1 MIPPPY
7 RRRHGYLSKGKA
19 LLKEGKTSEARD
31 CFQRCI
37 DVSPEMAL
45 AFIKLL
51 RGKGIQA
58 IVAPYEAD
66 AQLAYLVKEGLA
78 DFVITEDSDLLAFG
92 ASRVNLPLI
101 YNTYLTCVC
110 VCMSQCTCI
119 YAHVW
124 AL

>member
-1 MIPPPY
+1 
-7 RRRHGYLSKGKA
+7 
-19 LLKEGKTSEARD
+19 
-31 CFQRCI
+31 
-37 DVSPEMAL
+37 MAL

-51 RGKGIQA
+51 REKRIQA

-101 YNTYLTCVC
+101 YNTYLTCMC
-110 VCMSQCTCI
+110 VYVTMYMHLCTRMGFMINLCCFK
-119 YAHVW
+119 
-124 AL
+124 